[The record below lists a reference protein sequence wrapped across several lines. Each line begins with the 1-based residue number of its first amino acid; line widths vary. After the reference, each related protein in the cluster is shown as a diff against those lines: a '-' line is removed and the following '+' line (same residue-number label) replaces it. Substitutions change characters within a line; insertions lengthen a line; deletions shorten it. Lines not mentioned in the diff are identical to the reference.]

1 MIHVLLILLKFL
13 GIFLLFLL
21 GLIFLILAAPIRY
34 SFHFHAG
41 EDASFGGQIKVTWLL
56 GILYIRGS
64 YIEKIFEYRVR
75 IFGYQIL
82 GNQKEFLEKKQK
94 RERKKQKKRN
104 KKSEKSKNKENVPA
118 PPKQEESRGEDR
130 SAKQDMQ
137 PEESVSPEQEGSC
150 EERRSAEQEVRTEE
164 KVSPEQDRTC
174 EECRS
179 AEQEV
184 RTEES
189 VSPEQEGTCKERQ
202 SAKQEMQPE
211 EKVSPEQDRTC
222 EECRSAEKAVEPME
236 KKPSSTDRF
245 REKTTGRLASLRN
258 KVHEFREAYQ
268 EYHGKQ
274 LMDFAKQSIIKI
286 LRHVLPR
293 RMRGFIRFGFDDPAV
308 TGIVTGG
315 AALFYP
321 KYRDTLV
328 LEPDFGQECF
338 EADCRGRGRIHPG
351 FFLYMGLKALWNP
364 DVRVLLKKLL

>member
-1 MIHVLLILLKFL
+1 MHGRTNLIHVLLILLKFL

-41 EDASFGGQIKVTWLL
+41 EEASFGGQIKVTWLL

-118 PPKQEESRGEDR
+118 PLKQEESCGD
-130 SAKQDMQ
+130 
-137 PEESVSPEQEGSC
+137 
-150 EERRSAEQEVRTEE
+150 
-164 KVSPEQDRTC
+164 DRT
-174 EECRS
+174 
-179 AEQEV
+179 
-184 RTEES
+184 
-189 VSPEQEGTCKERQ
+189 
-202 SAKQEMQPE
+202 AKQEMQPE
-211 EKVSPEQDRTC
+211 EKVSPEQEGTC
-222 EECRSAEKAVEPME
+222 EERRTAEKAVEPME

-245 REKTTGRLASLRN
+245 REKTTGRLDSLR
-258 KVHEFREAYQ
+258 KKIHEFREAYQ

-364 DVRVLLKKLL
+364 DVRALLKKLL

>member
-1 MIHVLLILLKFL
+1 MHGRTNLIHVLLILLKFL

-41 EDASFGGQIKVTWLL
+41 EEASFGGQIKVTWLL

-118 PPKQEESRGEDR
+118 PLKQEESCGD
-130 SAKQDMQ
+130 
-137 PEESVSPEQEGSC
+137 
-150 EERRSAEQEVRTEE
+150 
-164 KVSPEQDRTC
+164 DRT
-174 EECRS
+174 
-179 AEQEV
+179 
-184 RTEES
+184 
-189 VSPEQEGTCKERQ
+189 
-202 SAKQEMQPE
+202 AKQEMQPE
-211 EKVSPEQDRTC
+211 EKVSPEQEGTC

-245 REKTTGRLASLRN
+245 REKTTGRLDSLR
-258 KVHEFREAYQ
+258 KKIHEFREAYQ

-364 DVRVLLKKLL
+364 DVRTLLKKLL

>member
-1 MIHVLLILLKFL
+1 MHGRTNLIHVLLILLKFL

-21 GLIFLILAAPIRY
+21 CLIVLVLAAPIRY

-164 KVSPEQDRTC
+164 KVSPEQEGTC
-174 EECRS
+174 EER
-179 AEQEV
+179 
-184 RTEES
+184 
-189 VSPEQEGTCKERQ
+189 
-202 SAKQEMQPE
+202 
-211 EKVSPEQDRTC
+211 
-222 EECRSAEKAVEPME
+222 RSAEKAVEPME
-236 KKPSSTDRF
+236 KKPSSTGGSGK
-245 REKTTGRLASLRN
+245 KTTGRLASLRK

-364 DVRVLLKKLL
+364 DVRALLKKLL

>member
-1 MIHVLLILLKFL
+1 MHGRTNLIHVLLILLKFL

-21 GLIFLILAAPIRY
+21 CLIVLVLAAPIRY

-137 PEESVSPEQEGSC
+137 PEESVSPEQEGTC
-150 EERRSAEQEVRTEE
+150 EERRSAEQDMQPEE
-164 KVSPEQDRTC
+164 WVSLEQDRTC
-174 EECRS
+174 EGR
-179 AEQEV
+179 
-184 RTEES
+184 
-189 VSPEQEGTCKERQ
+189 
-202 SAKQEMQPE
+202 
-211 EKVSPEQDRTC
+211 
-222 EECRSAEKAVEPME
+222 RSAEKAVEPTE
-236 KKPSSTDRF
+236 KKLPEDASSEKGGEENHADSRKQSSGKKPSSTGGSGK
-245 REKTTGRLASLRN
+245 KTPGRLASLRK
-258 KVHEFREAYQ
+258 KVHEFRKAYQ

-364 DVRVLLKKLL
+364 DVRALLKKLL

>member
-1 MIHVLLILLKFL
+1 MHGRTNLIHVLLILLKFL

-137 PEESVSPEQEGSC
+137 PEE
-150 EERRSAEQEVRTEE
+150 
-164 KVSPEQDRTC
+164 K
-174 EECRS
+174 
-179 AEQEV
+179 
-184 RTEES
+184 
-189 VSPEQEGTCKERQ
+189 VSPEQEGTCEERR

-211 EKVSPEQDRTC
+211 EKVSPEQERTC

-236 KKPSSTDRF
+236 KKPPSTGGSRKKPSSTGGSGK
-245 REKTTGRLASLRN
+245 KTTGRLDSLRN

-364 DVRVLLKKLL
+364 DVRALLKKLL

>member
-41 EDASFGGQIKVTWLL
+41 EEASFGGQIKVTWLL

-118 PPKQEESRGEDR
+118 PLKQEESCGD
-130 SAKQDMQ
+130 
-137 PEESVSPEQEGSC
+137 
-150 EERRSAEQEVRTEE
+150 
-164 KVSPEQDRTC
+164 DRT
-174 EECRS
+174 
-179 AEQEV
+179 
-184 RTEES
+184 
-189 VSPEQEGTCKERQ
+189 
-202 SAKQEMQPE
+202 AKQEMQPE
-211 EKVSPEQDRTC
+211 EKVSPEQEGTC

-245 REKTTGRLASLRN
+245 REKTTGRLDSLR
-258 KVHEFREAYQ
+258 KKIHEFREAYQ

-364 DVRVLLKKLL
+364 DVRALLKKLL

>member
-1 MIHVLLILLKFL
+1 MHGRTNLIHVLLILLKFL

-21 GLIFLILAAPIRY
+21 CLIFLVLAAPIRY

-41 EDASFGGQIKVTWLL
+41 EEASFGGQIKVTWLL

-64 YIEKIFEYRVR
+64 YIKKIFEYRVR

-104 KKSEKSKNKENVPA
+104 KKSEKSNNKENVPA

-130 SAKQDMQ
+130 SAKQEVQ
-137 PEESVSPEQEGSC
+137 PEEKAPPEQEESRG
-150 EERRSAEQEVRTEE
+150 EDQSA
-164 KVSPEQDRTC
+164 K
-174 EECRS
+174 
-179 AEQEV
+179 QEV

-189 VSPEQEGTCKERQ
+189 VSPEREGICEERRSEEQ
-202 SAKQEMQPE
+202 DMQPE
-211 EKVSPEQDRTC
+211 ESVSPEREEIC

-236 KKPSSTDRF
+236 KKPPSTGGSGK
-245 REKTTGRLASLRN
+245 KTTGRLDSLR
-258 KVHEFREAYQ
+258 KKIHEFREAYQ

-328 LEPDFGQECF
+328 LGPDFGQECF

-364 DVRVLLKKLL
+364 DVRALLKKLL